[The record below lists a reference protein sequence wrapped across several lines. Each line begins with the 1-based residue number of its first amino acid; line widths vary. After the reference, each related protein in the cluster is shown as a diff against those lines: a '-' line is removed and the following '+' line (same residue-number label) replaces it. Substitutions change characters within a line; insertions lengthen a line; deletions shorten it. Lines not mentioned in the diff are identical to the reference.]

1 MKIFWTKKT
10 KLRKFYYFLGFKI
23 GSSKNMEGIISEKIK
38 SIEGVLDNKFS
49 TFLDKQREKLFFND
63 AYDTRMLQVMC
74 HANAISATH
83 QKTFGKYKNCNEG
96 KDVVLV
102 ATGPSLNNYIP
113 IKNAIHVGVNKA
125 IKFDKVKFDYL
136 FFQDAAFPRNQYVK
150 ELNQYSA
157 HKFYGLLQDTIRHDW
172 LVSETDN
179 IIANANRYY
188 VISHWYYPPLH
199 FTYDIENEPLGC
211 GGSVAFAAMQF
222 ILWTN
227 PKKIYLVGCD
237 CSEGYFDNTQTD
249 FPANH
254 LIDGWKKLKEFAS
267 IYYPETEIISINPV
281 GLKGVFKDIYQNPKD

>member
-23 GSSKNMEGIISEKIK
+23 GSSKNMEGIISEQINQTVQNILPAIGNLSFDIK
-38 SIEGVLDNKFS
+38 QEMKSRVDIN
-49 TFLDKQREKLFFND
+49 RE
-63 AYDTRMLQVMC
+63 
-74 HANAISATH
+74 ISKCLSVYNLH
-83 QKTFGKYKNCNEG
+83 QKVFPQFKNINQG

-102 ATGPSLNNYIP
+102 ATGPTLKDYEP
-113 IKNAIHVGVNKA
+113 IKDAVHIGVNKA
-125 IKFDKVKFDYL
+125 FKFDKVKFDYL
-136 FFQDAAFPRNQYVK
+136 ITQDFSANKNYIDDFCNYDAIKFLGILSLVCPQCIIPESIAEKYNINRFYTAHPD
-150 ELNQYSA
+150 ELP
-157 HKFYGLLQDTIRHDW
+157 F
-172 LVSETDN
+172 
-179 IIANANRYY
+179 
-188 VISHWYYPPLH
+188 PPL
-199 FTYDIENEPLGC
+199 DISSSIFWDAY
-211 GGSVAFAAMQF
+211 SVVFPTMQF